1 MGRNLDFVSTVYTD
15 VFTTQTGERQL
26 NYNFYSIGIKN
37 KGNGEVKVYISRYSP
52 ESYVII
58 PGDSF
63 SELAVTGNYV
73 RFEYLNG
80 TSYNLELS
88 YLTYSTSDFKVP
100 RFPNLIIQGSDGNDY
115 TYDPINTGGF
125 FTETYNFGQS
135 TYKPYNSESIIEVD
149 YYFNGNKLAAS
160 STNFYNVFFENFI
173 STFITSLYPYSSVNN
188 VLQVLPGGQQSEI
201 AAKVKDF
208 FEQLDRPLNDE
219 YVGGW
224 AKLTSFDRGLSLLT
238 YTFNAGDK
246 IHFPFYLMG
255 FVVKNNG
262 TTTATI
268 DYKKDSNPVTTI
280 TLAPNASQFIQLE
293 ETNYIEVTSGSNIEL
308 SFSGYLVKLMEFAP
322 IINIYYPL
330 GFDEANGKPAQAYS
344 TFTSWL
350 ADFENNLQ
358 NAKFTGRVIKYKW
371 VQHIAQEA
379 VVYDAD
385 YWNFVQ
391 ADNKIPLPFDE
402 IRPYLR
408 DWYAYRKYESD
419 LVKKV
424 TDQNQSTLV
433 SIPKDL
439 YDVINDDNIT
449 VVLYQNFSSY
459 TPGVARKNA
468 KKQFLLNLLFEEYL
482 GNYGRG
488 GLSYGVGIYN

>member
-1 MGRNLDFVSTVYTD
+1 MGMNLDFVATVYTD
-15 VFTTQTGERQL
+15 VFTTQTGEKQL
-26 NYNFYSIGIKN
+26 NYNYYTLGIKN
-37 KGNGEVKVYISRYSP
+37 RGNGDVKVYISRYSP
-52 ESYVII
+52 ESYVVI
-58 PGDSF
+58 PSDSF
-63 SELAVTGNYV
+63 SELAVVGNYV

-80 TSYNLELS
+80 TVYNLELS
-88 YLTYSTSDFKVP
+88 YLTYSTNDFKVP
-100 RFPNLIIQGSDGNDY
+100 RFPNLVIQGNDGNDY
-115 TYDPINTGGF
+115 TYDPINAGGF

-135 TYKPYNSESIIEVD
+135 TYKPYNSESIIEID

-173 STFITSLYPYSSVNN
+173 TTFITSLYPYSTVND
-188 VLQVLPGGQQSEI
+188 VLQVLPAGQQSEI
-201 AAKVKDF
+201 SARVKNF

-224 AKLTSFDRGLSLLT
+224 ARLTSFDRGLSLLT

-246 IHFPFYLMG
+246 IQFPFYLMG

-262 TTTATI
+262 TTVATI
-268 DYKKDSNPVTTI
+268 NYKKDSNPPTTI
-280 TLAPNASQFIQLE
+280 TLAPGASQFVQLE

-308 SFSGYLVKLMEFAP
+308 SFSGYLVRLMEFAP

-330 GFDEANGKPAQAYS
+330 GFDEATGKPAQAYS
-344 TFTSWL
+344 TFTTWL
-350 ADFENNLQ
+350 SDFETNLQ

-371 VQHIAQEA
+371 VQHAAQEA

-385 YWNFVQ
+385 YWNF
-391 ADNKIPLPFDE
+391 AKSDKKISLPFDD

-424 TDQNQSTLV
+424 IDQNQATLV

-439 YDVINDDNIT
+439 NDVITDNNIT
-449 VVLYQNFSSY
+449 IILYQDFSLY
-459 TPGVARKNA
+459 APGSARTDA
-468 KKQFLLNLLFEEYL
+468 KKQFIMSLLLEEYL

-488 GLSYGVGIYN
+488 MLSHGAGIYN